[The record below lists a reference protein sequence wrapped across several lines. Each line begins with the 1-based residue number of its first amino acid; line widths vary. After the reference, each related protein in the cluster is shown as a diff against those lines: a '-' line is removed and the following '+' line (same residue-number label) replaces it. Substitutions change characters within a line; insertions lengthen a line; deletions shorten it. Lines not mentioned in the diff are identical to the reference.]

1 MSHSRSFSLRRAT
14 AADGAELG
22 RIQFECW
29 HETYA
34 GLVPDELLAGMCS
47 VRRGR
52 VWEEMLTEPS
62 AYSDLAAYIAERE
75 GQVLGFGCFG
85 RQADTSLLHKGYDG
99 EISSIY
105 LLKSVQRC
113 GLGTALMQRMALDLQ
128 KRGCAGAALWVL
140 RENIQARRFYER
152 LGGVPVAEKKD
163 ERPSGVLIEVGYGW
177 SDLKILS
184 SETLEAA

>member
-1 MSHSRSFSLRRAT
+1 MEAFSLRRAT

-52 VWEEMLTEPS
+52 VWEEMLTEPA
-62 AYSDLAAYIAERE
+62 AYSDVAVYVAERE
-75 GQVLGFGCFG
+75 GHVLGFGCFG
-85 RQADTSLLHKGYDG
+85 RQADTSLLQKGYDG

-105 LLKSVQRC
+105 LLQSVQRC
-113 GLGTALMQRMALDLQ
+113 GLGTALMRRMARDLEE
-128 KRGCAGAALWVL
+128 RGCAGAALLVL
-140 RENIQARRFYER
+140 RENIQARRFYEGLR
-152 LGGVPVAEKKD
+152 GVAVAEKKD
-163 ERPSGVLIEVGYGW
+163 ERPTGILTEVGYGW
-177 SDLKILS
+177 GDLKMLS
-184 SETLEAA
+184 SESLVAA